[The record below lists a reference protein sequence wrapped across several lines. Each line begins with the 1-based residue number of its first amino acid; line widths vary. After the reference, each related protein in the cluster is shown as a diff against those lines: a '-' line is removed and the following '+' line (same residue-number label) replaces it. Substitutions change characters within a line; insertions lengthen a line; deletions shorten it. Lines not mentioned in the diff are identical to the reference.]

1 MTAEVIEQTFT
12 VSGPGQLHVSNI
24 SGTVIVQPGETGVI
38 RVMAAKHAHAKAKD
52 RTVVEISQAA
62 DGSVSARTRFE
73 DENSV
78 LGWLFHSQPCDV
90 DYQIQVPKE
99 CSVRVD
105 TVSSSVAISDI
116 EGSCKVHTVSG
127 ELALSNIRGS
137 LKLTSVSGEIEGQEL
152 QGDLKVENVSG
163 GLRLMNSSIPT
174 AKINTVSGDILLESP
189 LGEGPYKFHSVSGCA
204 RLIVPVD
211 TACSVQLQSLSGRFS
226 SELPLSNSD
235 VRPGSSRADVQGG
248 GTTVQ
253 MSSVS
258 GCLWLESADN
268 VKDDIEMEVKKKFTP
283 PAQNNSMLDR
293 IENGEISVDEAIS
306 ELGS

>member
-12 VSGPGQLHVSNI
+12 ISGPGQLHVSNI
-24 SGTVIVQPGETGVI
+24 SGSVIVQPGETGVI
-38 RVMAAKHAHAKAKD
+38 RVTAAKHTHAKANDK
-52 RTVVEISQAA
+52 TVVEISQAA
-62 DGSVSARTRFE
+62 DGSVSARTRFD

-90 DYQIQVPKE
+90 DYQIQVPSQ
-99 CSVRVD
+99 CSVQVD
-105 TVSSSVAISDI
+105 TVSSSVAISEI

-127 ELALSNIRGS
+127 ELALSNITGN
-137 LKLTSVSGEIEGQEL
+137 LKLTSVSGKIEGQEL
-152 QGDLKVENVSG
+152 QGELKVENVSG
-163 GLRLMNSSIPT
+163 SLRLRDSSIPT
-174 AKINTVSGDILLESP
+174 AKVNTVSGDILLESP

-204 RLIVPVD
+204 RLILPAD

-226 SELPLSNSD
+226 SELPLSISD
-235 VRPGSSRADVQGG
+235 VRPGNSRADVQGG
-248 GTTVQ
+248 GAAVQ

-258 GCLWLESADN
+258 GCLWLESADK
-268 VKDDIEMEVKKKFTP
+268 VRDEIEMEVKKQVKS
-283 PAQNNSMLDR
+283 PAKTNSMLDR